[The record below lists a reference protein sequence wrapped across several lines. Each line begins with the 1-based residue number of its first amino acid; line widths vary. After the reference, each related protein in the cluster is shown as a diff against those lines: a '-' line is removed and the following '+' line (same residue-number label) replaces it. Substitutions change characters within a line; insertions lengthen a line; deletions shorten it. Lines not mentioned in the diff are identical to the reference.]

1 MKIKFRKIPALILAM
16 LLCLTGCMGQYPRP
30 KDFYDCVTAINAGQA
45 QSVLIESDNTF
56 ALIDAGQTDSGTN
69 VVSYLQDRGA
79 RDIELLVLT
88 HFHSDHTSETTKIL
102 KNFNVKKILIP
113 NLSEENTPTS
123 KFFERLIE
131 GAENGDYEIYTAEKG
146 KSFTIGNGTLTVL
159 ADTINDKG
167 INDTSTALMYTQED
181 FTFVDFGD
189 LETDGQE
196 VIIDSLPENVTLA
209 MAPHHGSRDS
219 NSQML
224 YEKIH
229 PLRVFI
235 SAGKDN
241 KYGHPH
247 SETISVLE
255 KLQIPYYITRQDG
268 SLTWYISDGT
278 LSLED

>member
-1 MKIKFRKIPALILAM
+1 MKKFKNILSLALAAVLFF
-16 LLCLTGCMGQYPRP
+16 TGCAVDYLPRG
-30 KDFYDCVTAINAGQA
+30 DYDDAVIAINAGQA
-45 QSVLIESDNTF
+45 QSVLIQSGGEF
-56 ALIDAGQTDSGTN
+56 CLLDAGQTDSGVN
-69 VVSYLQDRGA
+69 IVSYLQDRGVE
-79 RDIELLVLT
+79 DIELLVLT

-113 NLSEENTPTS
+113 DLSEENTPTS

-146 KSFTIGNGTLTVL
+146 ESFTIGNGTLTVL

-167 INDTSTALMYTQED
+167 INDTSTALMYTQGN
-181 FTFVDFGD
+181 FTFVDLGD

-196 VIIDSLPENVTLA
+196 EIIDSLPADVTLA

-219 NSQML
+219 NSETL
-224 YEKIH
+224 YEKIY

-247 SETISVLE
+247 SETINVLE
-255 KLQIPYYITRQDG
+255 ELDIPYYITRQDG